1 MEESLN
7 KILFICIGNSKIIG
21 DSLGPLVGS
30 IILKNKE
37 KIEKDNNV
45 QIDVIGTINNPLV
58 YSKIETVISKINKN
72 EYSKIIIIDSAF
84 GNKNNIG
91 EISINNSII
100 NVGKGINEGRILKG
114 DIIFKGIVAQ
124 NHYNIN
130 KNIEELNHVTL
141 EQIENISKKIIKII
155 YTTILKSE
163 GIKQ

>member
-1 MEESLN
+1 MEELLN
-7 KILFICIGNSKIIG
+7 KILFICIGNSKIVG

-30 IILKNKE
+30 IILNNKSR
-37 KIEKDNNV
+37 IEKNRNIL
-45 QIDVIGTINNPLV
+45 IDIIGTINNPLV
-58 YSKIETVISKINKN
+58 YSKIETVISKINQDK
-72 EYSKIIIIDSAF
+72 YDKIIIIDSAL
-84 GNKNNIG
+84 GNKKNIG
-91 EISINNSII
+91 RVSINNSII

>member
-100 NVGKGINEGRILKG
+100 NVGKGLNEGRLLKG
-114 DIIFKGIVAQ
+114 DVILKGIVAQ
-124 NHYNIN
+124 NHFNTN
-130 KNIEELNHVTL
+130 KNIKALNEVTL
-141 EQIENISKKIIKII
+141 EQIEIISKKVIKII
-155 YTTILKSE
+155 YTAILKM
-163 GIKQ
+163 KV

>member
-1 MEESLN
+1 MN
-7 KILFICIGNSKIIG
+7 KILFICIGNSKIVG

-30 IILKNKE
+30 IILNNKSR
-37 KIEKDNNV
+37 IEKNRNIL
-45 QIDVIGTINNPLV
+45 IDIIGTINNPLV
-58 YSKIETVISKINKN
+58 YSKIETVISKINQDK
-72 EYSKIIIIDSAF
+72 YDKIIIIDSAL
-84 GNKNNIG
+84 GNKKNIG
-91 EISINNSII
+91 RVSINNSII

>member
-1 MEESLN
+1 MEELLN
-7 KILFICIGNSKIIG
+7 KILFICIGNSKIVG

-30 IILKNKE
+30 IILNNKSR
-37 KIEKDNNV
+37 IEKNRNIL
-45 QIDVIGTINNPLV
+45 IDIIGTINNPLV
-58 YSKIETVISKINKN
+58 YSKIETVISKINQDK
-72 EYSKIIIIDSAF
+72 YDKIIIIDSAL
-84 GNKNNIG
+84 GNKKNIG
-91 EISINNSII
+91 RVSINNSIL